1 MKITFKAFSD
11 EADTPKY
18 RGCQVDID
26 NHLRNSNTTGNLLKD
41 IALELY
47 YQSMFH
53 TELEPKDLSISI
65 TQNY

>member
-11 EADTPKY
+11 EASPPKY

-26 NHLRNSNTTGNLLKD
+26 NHLRNSNTTGNLLRD
-41 IALELY
+41 IALELL
-47 YQSMFH
+47 YQSTLH
-53 TELEPKDLSISI
+53 PNLEPKDLSISI